1 MLEQVRHVLQ
11 DHFKNLDP
19 PTTYQLMLQHGRID
33 VITLSLLLLLLL
45 LLLGAV

>member
-1 MLEQVRHVLQ
+1 
-11 DHFKNLDP
+11 
-19 PTTYQLMLQHGRID
+19 MLQHGRID